1 MAGAWVGLQAG
12 SAARVTQE
20 TPMYVET
27 ILRKKGDTVVTVK
40 PDYRVA
46 DAAQILH
53 DNRIGAALV
62 TNAAGKVVG
71 ILSERDI
78 VRGVARHREACLDM
92 RVDELMTSPVAQGL
106 KIAGTD
112 RGTML
117 DFEGHASKVPFDN
130 QIDFRA
136 AARSVIRIFMGR
148 SHCVQLAENLLDGH
162 PFPRRAHLGMA

>member
-1 MAGAWVGLQAG
+1 
-12 SAARVTQE
+12 
-20 TPMYVET
+20 MYVET

-92 RVDELMTSPVAQGL
+92 RVDELMTSPVISCAPTDSIDHLMELMTERRVRHLPVMQHGKL
-106 KIAGTD
+106 LGIVSIGDVVKQRISEIEHESEALRQYISAG
-112 RGTML
+112 
-117 DFEGHASKVPFDN
+117 
-130 QIDFRA
+130 
-136 AARSVIRIFMGR
+136 
-148 SHCVQLAENLLDGH
+148 
-162 PFPRRAHLGMA
+162 

>member
-1 MAGAWVGLQAG
+1 
-12 SAARVTQE
+12 
-20 TPMYVET
+20 MYVET

-92 RVDELMTSPVAQGL
+92 RVDELMTSPVISCAPTDSIDHLMELMTERRVRHLPVMQHGKL
-106 KIAGTD
+106 LGIVSIGDVVKPRISEIEHESEALRQYISAG
-112 RGTML
+112 
-117 DFEGHASKVPFDN
+117 
-130 QIDFRA
+130 
-136 AARSVIRIFMGR
+136 
-148 SHCVQLAENLLDGH
+148 
-162 PFPRRAHLGMA
+162 